1 MTITVSSILSRAA
14 TLLLDETGVRWP
26 STELLLWAQDGL
38 NEMALIKPTLFT
50 ELRALSLTAG
60 AVQSVPNGV
69 RHIHRIIANT
79 NGPVVRIID
88 RRLLDAQQPN
98 WPTAV
103 ADITVKY
110 VMIEDFDEKH
120 FYCSPPNTGAGSIQA
135 ICTVE
140 PAQIAAGGT
149 IAIDAPYAN
158 PILSYVLYRAFQKD
172 ADTSDTA
179 KAQSYYETFARQMSS
194 SVLGDGQTKEV

>member
-38 NEMALIKPTLFT
+38 YEMALLKPTLFT
-50 ELRALSLTAG
+50 ELRALSLVAG
-60 AVQSVPNGV
+60 TVQSLPDGV
-69 RHIHRIIANT
+69 RHIHRIISNT

-88 RRLLDAQQPN
+88 RRLLDSQQPN
-98 WPTAV
+98 WPAAV
-103 ADITVKY
+103 ANTTVKY
-110 VMIEDFDEKH
+110 VMTEDFDEKH
-120 FYCSPPNTGAGSIQA
+120 FYCSPPNTGTGSIQT

-140 PAQIAAGGT
+140 PAQIAADSV

-172 ADTSDTA
+172 ADTSDEA
-179 KAQSYYETFARQMSS
+179 KAQSYYETFTRQMSG
-194 SVLGDGQTKEV
+194 SVLGDGQTKEA